1 MFVPVSRST
10 LFLLFLAFGVSVL
23 LRAPMLNRPLSGHH
37 EFCTAFSLIILE
49 NWHRDGL
56 LTHSGAPPLT
66 SNAPGDRGATW
77 MGAGSALNNGRYY
90 YLSHPPLGLYLPHLW
105 FRIWNTSPS
114 AWGLQVFGLLLHG
127 LFALGVMRAMAW
139 FAKGDAP
146 LIAGVLVLF
155 MPAPLWFLGNVYM
168 SDIMVV
174 VPWVWHVVAA
184 QRLFGDVGNR
194 PRGMVAFALGLG
206 IVVYTGWLGILAA
219 VVDLGLTLYRWKRW
233 SGRDRTRLV
242 MGIALAVFI
251 PMVLTAW
258 AYSDAVGQVGLVD
271 YLQGRFRQRS
281 TALGVGEEGALYH
294 LGHLLMNYRTGFLP
308 VLLVLI
314 AAVPFALR
322 ALRSGTPRI
331 PPGAMLFTVLT
342 AGPVVLEHALLLEYA
357 DHDFVALKGAPFLC
371 GTAALVLAAV
381 GKQPWARW
389 FPVSGLLLIS
399 ALGAGYFWHLN
410 ADAGTSVHKDRG
422 LIITRQILSEQV
434 LFWTG
439 PPAEPQMVWYAKRT
453 PWSVSSVDEA
463 RAILVRTGQ
472 AQGVLFSP
480 DPGGHGLQW
489 TVVDALP

>member
-1 MFVPVSRST
+1 MFVAVSRRA
-10 LFLLFLAFGVSVL
+10 LLLLFLALGTSVL
-23 LRAPMLNRPLSGHH
+23 VRAPLLNRPLSGHH
-37 EFCTAFSLIILE
+37 EFCTAFTLIILE

-56 LTHSGAPPLT
+56 MPHSGTPPLT
-66 SNAPGDRGATW
+66 FSAPGDRGAVW
-77 MGAGSALNNGRYY
+77 MGDRAALNDGRYY
-90 YLSHPPLGLYLPHLW
+90 YVSHPPLGLYLPHLW
-105 FRIWNTSPS
+105 FRLWSAEPS
-114 AWGLQVFGLLLHG
+114 AWGLQVFNLLLHG
-127 LFALGVMRAMAW
+127 LFALGVMRSMAC
-139 FAKGDAP
+139 FTKGDVP
-146 LIAGVLVLF
+146 LMAAVLVLF

-174 VPWVWHVVAA
+174 VPWVWHVWAA
-184 QRLFGDVGNR
+184 QRLFTTSEAGP
-194 PRGMVAFALGLG
+194 PRLAAFTISLGLT
-206 IVVYTGWLGILAA
+206 VYTGWLGVLAA
-219 VVDLGLTLYRWKRW
+219 AVDLGLILARMDQW
-233 SGRDRTRLV
+233 SGRKLV
-242 MGIALAVFI
+242 RVLSAIVLAVFV
-251 PMVLTAW
+251 PLLLTAW
-258 AYSDAVGQVGLVD
+258 SYADVVEQAGLVE

-281 TALGVGEEGALYH
+281 TAMGVGAEGFWYH
-294 LGHLLMNYRTGFLP
+294 LRQLLMNYRTGFLP
-308 VLLVLI
+308 VLLLLF
-314 AAVPFALR
+314 AAVPAALR
-322 ALRSGTPRI
+322 ARRSGTLQVSQ
-331 PPGAMLFTVLT
+331 GYALFTALSV
-342 AGPVVLEHALLLEYA
+342 GPVVLEHALLLEYA

-389 FPVSGLLLIS
+389 FPVSGMLLIS

-422 LIITRQILSEQV
+422 LFISRQILPEQV

-439 PPAEPQMVWYAKRT
+439 PTVEPQMVWYAKRT